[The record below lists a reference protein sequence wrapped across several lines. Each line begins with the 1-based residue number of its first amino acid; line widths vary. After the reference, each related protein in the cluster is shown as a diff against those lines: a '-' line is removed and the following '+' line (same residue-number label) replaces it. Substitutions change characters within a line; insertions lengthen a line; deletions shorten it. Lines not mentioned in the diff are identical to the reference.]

1 MTTPPWLDAVVE
13 AAGGAH
19 GLADSTGTNPV
30 LQRKAPRAEPTR
42 PASVL
47 VLFGGSADAD
57 PTALGGLPAD
67 ADVLLTQRA
76 STLRQ
81 HSGQVAFPGGA
92 TDPGDD
98 SPIATA
104 LREAQEETG
113 LDPAGVQPLA
123 TMPGIY
129 VPPSRFDVVPVL
141 AYWRTPSHVGVVDT
155 AEAERVVRVPLRELL
170 DPDNRFQ
177 VRHPAGYQG
186 PAFAVD
192 GMLVWGFT
200 GGILAG
206 LLAVS
211 GWETDWDT
219 SDIRDLEASLA
230 ALELPASSG
239 HSAGSTPATS
249 GHSAGSTPAS
259 SGRSAG
265 STPATGG
272 KR

>member
-1 MTTPPWLDAVVE
+1 MSAPEWLRGVVE
-13 AAGGAH
+13 AVGGER
-19 GLADSTGTNPV
+19 GLLDTTGINPV
-30 LQRKAPRAEPTR
+30 LQRTAAAGESTR

-47 VLFGGSADAD
+47 VLFGGSPEPDH
-57 PTALGGLPAD
+57 TARGGLPAD

-81 HSGQVAFPGGA
+81 HSGQIAFPGGA
-92 TDPGDD
+92 TDPGDV
-98 SPIATA
+98 SPVATA
-104 LREAQEETG
+104 LREAEEETG

-129 VPPSRFDVVPVL
+129 VPPSRFDVIPVL
-141 AYWRTPSHVGVVDT
+141 AYWRRPSDVRVVDT
-155 AEAERVVRVPLRELL
+155 GESARVVRVPIQTLL

-211 GWETDWDT
+211 GWETEWDT
-219 SDIRDLEASLA
+219 GDIRDLEASLA
-230 ALELPASSG
+230 AVG
-239 HSAGSTPATS
+239 AGLDQ
-249 GHSAGSTPAS
+249 
-259 SGRSAG
+259 
-265 STPATGG
+265 
-272 KR
+272 

>member
-1 MTTPPWLDAVVE
+1 MSGPDWLRSVVE
-13 AAGGAH
+13 AVSGH
-19 GLADSTGTNPV
+19 NGLVDTSGVNPV
-30 LQRKAPRAEPTR
+30 LQRRPVDGKPAR

-47 VLFGGSADAD
+47 VLFGGSPAAD
-57 PTALGGLPAD
+57 PSSRGGVPAN

-76 STLRQ
+76 STLRD

-92 TDPGDD
+92 TDPGDE

-104 LREAQEETG
+104 LREAEEETG
-113 LDPAGVQPLA
+113 LDPTGVQPLA

-141 AYWRTPSHVGVVDT
+141 AYWRRPSAVGVVDA
-155 AEAERVVRVPLRELL
+155 AEAERVVRVPIRTLL
-170 DPDNRFQ
+170 DPNNRFQ

-211 GWETDWDT
+211 GWETEWDT
-219 SDIRDLEASLA
+219 HDIRDLEASLA
-230 ALELPASSG
+230 AVG
-239 HSAGSTPATS
+239 AGLDQ
-249 GHSAGSTPAS
+249 
-259 SGRSAG
+259 
-265 STPATGG
+265 
-272 KR
+272 

>member
-1 MTTPPWLDAVVE
+1 MRRVVD
-13 AAGGAH
+13 AAGSAR
-19 GLADSTGTNPV
+19 GLTDTDGINPV
-30 LQRKAPRAEPTR
+30 LQRMADDGQETRA
-42 PASVL
+42 ASVL
-47 VLFGGSADAD
+47 VLFGGPEQAD
-57 PTALGGLPAD
+57 PSSRGGLPAD

-76 STLRQ
+76 ATLRQ

-92 TDPGDD
+92 TDPGDE

-104 LREAQEETG
+104 LREAEEETG

-129 VPPSRFDVVPVL
+129 VPPSQFDVVPVL
-141 AYWRTPSHVGVVDT
+141 AYWRLPSAVDVVDT
-155 AEAERVVRVPLRELL
+155 AEAERVVRVPLRSLL
-170 DPDNRFQ
+170 DPNNRFQ
-177 VRHPAGYQG
+177 VRHSTGYQG

-211 GWETDWDT
+211 GWETEWDT

-230 ALELPASSG
+230 AVTESNDSSVPSG
-239 HSAGSTPATS
+239 GAGFD
-249 GHSAGSTPAS
+249 
-259 SGRSAG
+259 R
-265 STPATGG
+265 
-272 KR
+272 